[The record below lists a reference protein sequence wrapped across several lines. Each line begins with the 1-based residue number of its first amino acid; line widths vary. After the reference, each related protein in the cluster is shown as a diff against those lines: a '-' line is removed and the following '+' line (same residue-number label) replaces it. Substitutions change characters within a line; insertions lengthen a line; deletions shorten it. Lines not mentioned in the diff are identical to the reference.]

1 MILQNRTV
9 TAFEGSRRI
18 ASGPLAMVALRAT
31 EVVARGETGPVL
43 IFDDLTGEQVDADLR
58 GLPES
63 AAEVPAQPMPDDSA
77 EVRGRGRPKLGV
89 VAREV
94 TLLPRHWQ
102 WLSSQPGGASVAIR
116 KLVETARRTNQEA
129 DRDRQKLEAAYHF
142 MSAMAGN
149 LPNFEE
155 ASRAL
160 FANDRRSFTDLM
172 ADWPADVRDH
182 AAALAFGSDSQ
193 ESTWNSPGA
202 PGNAR
207 PAFTVDAK
215 RIAKRCR
222 PGTMPPASAKRWAT
236 RPLALVPISIP
247 SSHNVASPSNQSQT
261 RSIRHAGTKSR
272 SNSRSHHHSWPS

>member
-1 MILQNRTV
+1 MNDPQPTV
-9 TAFEGSRRI
+9 FTAFIGSRRL
-18 ASGPLAMVALRAT
+18 ASGPLDQVALA
-31 EVVARGETGPVL
+31 AKKALDRGTQHAVL
-43 IFDDLTGEQVDADLR
+43 IYNDATGRAIDIDSR
-58 GLPES
+58 GSDGEIL
-63 AAEVPAQPMPDDSA
+63 ARLARPAPPCA
-77 EVRGRGRPKLGV
+77 PRGPGRPKLGV

-193 ESTWNSPGA
+193 ESHP
-202 PGNAR
+202 
-207 PAFTVDAK
+207 
-215 RIAKRCR
+215 
-222 PGTMPPASAKRWAT
+222 MSAD
-236 RPLALVPISIP
+236 PMQ
-247 SSHNVASPSNQSQT
+247 H
-261 RSIRHAGTKSR
+261 SR
-272 SNSRSHHHSWPS
+272 